1 MIQWNEEGYEKRGAL
16 KFKVHP
22 DWKPQEQ
29 SYDGDLALIQMDK
42 PVKYSKFIRPVCLWN
57 GMPDITKV
65 VGQVGIIA
73 GWGKNDK
80 GQLNTDFPKKV
91 NVPIVA
97 DGTCLRQH
105 EAFVHITSDRTFC
118 AGGRNGEGPCQGT
131 NRFFVVFRKS
141 IFILF
146 SQATVEVESCS
157 KSVRSGSFEASFQ
170 HH

>member
-1 MIQWNEEGYEKRGAL
+1 M
-16 KFKVHP
+16 HP

-29 SYDGDLALIQMDK
+29 SYDGDAALIQMDK
-42 PVKYSKFIRPVCLWN
+42 PVKYSKFIRPICLWN

-118 AGGRNGEGPCQGT
+118 AGGRNGEGPCQG
-131 NRFFVVFRKS
+131 N
-141 IFILF
+141 INYEIL
-146 SQATVEVESCS
+146 
-157 KSVRSGSFEASFQ
+157 
-170 HH
+170 